1 MENFK
6 RLSALLCCSEYKN
19 DEIIALI
26 SELSS
31 EDENTA
37 LNSYSRLCE
46 LLILS
51 GRTLSDYI
59 FFLAVDKG
67 EIIRKYLSNNTQYI
81 FNTIKNDIGIL
92 SAFSKLSPH
101 ITVNYLK
108 EKFGLSDYDFPAFET
123 GDTIISTEVVIS
135 YVSLYG
141 GSFFAENKAFRLEEN
156 KLVPVAHFD
165 RVRLCDLKNYERQRK
180 QVTDNTL
187 SFINGLGRQNALL
200 YGDRGTGKSST
211 VKAIVNEYPE
221 LRIIFVPK
229 SSINSIYGIFGKIS
243 SVPLKFILFIDD
255 ISFGEADEGYS
266 VLKQLLEG
274 SVQVIPENCV
284 IYATTN
290 RRHII
295 KETSS
300 ERSGDELHAADA
312 RDENMSLYDRF
323 GLYITFMTP
332 DKACYLDIVKK
343 IASDRKLDIS
353 EEKLFLLAERYALK
367 KNGRSPRTAKQFVE
381 ILESRLELGLDINE
395 I

>member
-6 RLSALLCCSEYKN
+6 RLSALLCCSEYKK
-19 DEIIALI
+19 DEMIALI
-26 SELSS
+26 SGLSS

-67 EIIRKYLSNNTQYI
+67 EIIRKYLSNKSSCI
-81 FNTIKNDIGIL
+81 FNNIKNDIGIL
-92 SAFSKLSPH
+92 SAFSKLSSV
-101 ITVNYLK
+101 ITVGYLK
-108 EKFGLSDYDFPAFET
+108 DKFGLSDYDFPSFET
-123 GDTIISTEVVIS
+123 GDTIISYEAVIS

-141 GSFFAENKAFRLEEN
+141 STFFAENKAFRLE
-156 KLVPVAHFD
+156 KHSLIPVAD
-165 RVRLCDLKNYERQRK
+165 SDGIRLGNLKNYDKQRK
-180 QVTDNTL
+180 QVLDNTL
-187 SFINGLGRQNALL
+187 SFINGLGRQNVLL

-221 LRIIFVPK
+221 LRIIFIPK
-229 SSINSIYGIFGKIS
+229 SSISEIYDIFVRIA

-284 IYATTN
+284 LYATTN

-323 GLYITFMTP
+323 GLYVTFMTP
-332 DKACYLDIVKK
+332 DKTCYLDIVKK
-343 IASDRKLDIS
+343 IAEDRRLDIS
-353 EEKLFLLAERYALK
+353 EEKLFLLAERYALR
-367 KNGRSPRTAKQFVE
+367 KNGRSPRTAKQFIE
-381 ILESRLELGLDINE
+381 ILESRIELGLDINE

>member
-1 MENFK
+1 MDNFK
-6 RLSALLCCSEYKN
+6 RLSALLCCSEYKK
-19 DEIIALI
+19 DEMIALI
-26 SELSS
+26 SGLSS
-31 EDENTA
+31 DDENTA
-37 LNSYSRLCE
+37 LSSYSRLCE

-67 EIIRKYLSNNTQYI
+67 EIIRKYLNDKASHI

-92 SAFSKLSPH
+92 SVFSKLSYV
-101 ITVNYLK
+101 ITANYLK
-108 EKFGLSDYDFPAFET
+108 DKFGLSDYDFPSFET
-123 GDTIISTEVVIS
+123 GDTIISTEAVLS
-135 YVSLYG
+135 YASLYG
-141 GSFFAENKAFRLEEN
+141 STFFAENKAFRFEGSD
-156 KLVPVAHFD
+156 LVPVTD
-165 RVRLCDLKNYERQRK
+165 SDGIRLNDLKNYEKQRK
-180 QVTDNTL
+180 KILDNTL

-211 VKAIVNEYPE
+211 VKAIVNEYDE
-221 LRIIFVPK
+221 LRIIFIPK
-229 SSINSIYGIFGKIS
+229 SSISEIYDIFEKIS

-290 RRHII
+290 RRHIL

-323 GLYITFMTP
+323 GLYVTFMTP

-343 IASDRKLDIS
+343 IVEDRKLDIS
-353 EEKLFLLAERYALK
+353 EEILFLLAERYALK
-367 KNGRSPRTAKQFVE
+367 KNGRSPRTAKQFIE
-381 ILESRLELGLDINE
+381 ILESRIKLGLDINE